1 MASSDQTK
9 LALKDATGAM
19 LGGELIGIS
28 SYPAMVNGGELM
40 ARKVIIVKEVASGG
54 GHVMDEGNMADGMA
68 QAWSVL
74 SMLGSSYHSVDVA
87 PIGVRFPNN
96 ELHAK
101 ALVAAVVK
109 CVAAHPAT
117 PVRGIRITSKDSA
130 MATAVA
136 QAIRDLRDMTQPCAG
151 TARPN
156 RRVPNSGQRS
166 EGRESGERPR
176 GICERDRTNDKNFF
190 TAILQNFFFGVLKLL
205 SVFDRNWQ

>member
-9 LALKDATGAM
+9 PALKDAAGAM

-156 RRVPNSGQRS
+156 ESATQRRERERREA
-166 EGRESGERPR
+166 EGDMRKGS
-176 GICERDRTNDKNFF
+176 N
-190 TAILQNFFFGVLKLL
+190 
-205 SVFDRNWQ
+205 